1 MKLQLGGS
9 DQRGNVTTG
18 MELIRKKLD
27 QEVFALT
34 IPLITDASGKKF

>member
-1 MKLQLGGS
+1 
-9 DQRGNVTTG
+9 
-18 MELIRKKLD
+18 MEIIRKKLD